1 MHLLRRTLSL
11 LTLFL
16 PLTLVLVFG
25 LLALRRFYLTVQ
37 GYRVSILQTEVARAL
52 GREVKVGSIRIAGR
66 YVYLED
72 VQVSEKGVPVAAG
85 RIAGARRVVM
95 DFDLRKI
102 LLEKDRCV
110 PRFADVWLE
119 NPVVHISRDREGRW
133 NFEDLIKPLPERPT
147 RPIAG
152 RIHVVEGTLLYDDE
166 ALPRHPK
173 RPATPFQARLT
184 HISGL
189 LRIGPNNVYAWFA
202 TAHDADG
209 RLQRAEVNGSYEANK
224 GRLFL
229 KVVADRVDIPRLAR
243 RVLPPD
249 TQVAGFASGQLT
261 LVWTPEMR
269 GNVPAD
275 LQADFQIEGGTLT
288 SSRLGEPVSNIRGTA
303 SLTGVGAEVNL
314 EAEFAGSKLRVAGT
328 IAGLKNPLLRASVK
342 AANLRLQRLLA
353 AAKLQRRFPELRRV
367 QASADLHLQAS
378 GPMDNLAISATG
390 PLTVWG
396 HLPDGPIL
404 PRPARLQYALSGN
417 AKAPSL
423 RITGIL
429 PQVRYDRFTAHNL
442 WLAGVYTGRQAV
454 ADFQVQVAGGNV
466 TGRVEIMP
474 QGKQTRYALLA
485 RARRVDLARLPQE
498 ADRSVGGIVDI
509 DLRAQGQWDKHL
521 PDGMAKV
528 NVYGLKYDKLAFDR
542 VHAFLRST
550 GDVVRIDPLTVQ
562 AATGIA
568 TADGYV
574 DIAQKRL
581 NLHFEADQINL
592 SHLPL
597 VELEDR
603 RLPPRGY
610 VYVRDGRVTGSW
622 EDPTVEAM
630 LHAFQLGVEGLAVDY
645 ARTHVRGNKTALE
658 IEDGLALRLPASAR
672 FSGTIRQLL
681 EEKPQLALTAD
692 FNNLEVRDLAR
703 LTGSTIAIAGTAR
716 GHVQIEGDMAK
727 PYIAISPL
735 TVETASIG
743 FVDFDR
749 MSGAL
754 RFDPFQADG
763 TWFLSGFEA
772 MSEKMRVAASASL
785 TSDGRFAIRD
795 VSLDADLDLLK
806 PYVSEYATV
815 KGRIDA
821 TGHLEGAFRE
831 GEARDLLGSLSLQT
845 TELTLNN
852 QQLGELQGTVDI
864 HGDTLSSN
872 DLALG
877 TREAGIYLAPPASD
891 SLPAFRY
898 DRKQNTF
905 VLDGRVRA
913 LTIENLRNLLLQSPY
928 LARTSEKESPEGL
941 EQVFRPFT
949 GALNGVFHVEGPL
962 HNPEAKISWSGEE
975 LLFDGQP
982 VQQFT
987 GTALLNRKVLTLE
1000 QATLKARDAALT
1012 VDGTLVWNQSLFG
1025 TLELD
1030 NFTLDQLQRWL
1041 PGRKELEAL
1050 KGTVDKID
1058 VQIAGTPS
1066 SPELIASLNFSNVQ
1080 WQDERV
1086 LGGRKIAVEDVSI
1099 ARAVI
1104 KEGRIEAQDIQM
1116 ALRGPQPAFTEATP
1130 DTHGE
1135 EAPRYEAHASGSI
1148 AFSWQTPHFG
1158 EDPALNFNISLRNQ
1172 GLGILTAFVPTATS
1186 ELDGTINA
1194 SFTWSGTLKNPV
1206 LEGSLEVNADRLR
1219 FAGMTTVI
1227 SDLHAA
1233 FALTGDSLRVVRN
1246 EQTGQEKVT
1255 ARLQVIN
1262 PRNRNAIVTSEPI
1275 EMTGDLAL
1283 RPEVSRPGFRI
1294 TTERAIFAE
1303 SPLPLIGSGRA
1314 AAELATSDLSVK
1326 GTVFEP
1332 LIRGTLRVIKPR
1344 YIGQADFRMPDP
1356 AKEALAGPPL
1366 PIKPKFDLKF
1376 ITEDPVRI
1384 SATQLAASVR
1394 TSTEEP
1400 IALTGGLDAPSLT
1413 GTLLIE
1419 KGTLLFP
1426 TARFSI
1432 QPGGHVSLRYPYY
1445 SVGNFTEPILGVL
1458 LNVRATTRLTARSV
1472 TGVMRRYTIT
1482 VEAEGPLY
1490 SSAPLQVQT
1499 PDEFTPGLPGARGLR
1514 LTFTAD
1520 PPDLALSPAG
1530 LERRVIGLLG
1540 GQEAIE
1546 GLFSQRP
1553 DVGTIIGQQLTEVL
1567 TGSIL
1572 PEWFER
1578 SGIAGA
1584 LGLEELTLEY
1594 AGLNIGAVR
1603 LSGHLTDRLEI
1614 SYWRRLVG
1622 ANIPL
1627 SDQTWLLKLSYRL
1640 GSRTQFSWTRDD
1652 RNTNAFLLEG
1662 VFRY

>member
-1 MHLLRRTLSL
+1 MRLLCRTLSL
-11 LTLFL
+11 LILL
-16 PLTLVLVFG
+16 VPLTLVLVFG
-25 LLALRRFYLTVQ
+25 LLALRRFYQTVQ
-37 GYRVSILQTEVARAL
+37 GYRVSILQTEVTRAL
-52 GREVKVGSIRIAGR
+52 GREVKVGSVTIAGR
-66 YVYLED
+66 YVYLDD
-72 VQVSEKGVPVAAG
+72 VQIAEKGVPVAGG
-85 RIAGARRVVM
+85 RLAGARRVVM

-102 LLEKDRCV
+102 LLEKDLTV
-110 PRFADVWLE
+110 PRFADVWLQ

-133 NFEDLIKPLPERPT
+133 NFEDLIKPPPERPT
-147 RPIAG
+147 RPIVG
-152 RIHVVEGTLLYDDE
+152 RVHVVNGTLLYDDE
-166 ALPRHPK
+166 AFPRNPK
-173 RPATPFQARLT
+173 RPATPFQARLAD
-184 HISGL
+184 ISGL
-189 LRIGPNNVYAWFA
+189 LTMEPNNDYTWSAA
-202 TAHDADG
+202 TRDADG
-209 RLQRAEVNGSYEANK
+209 RVRRAEVIGSYEADK

-229 KVVADRVDIPRLAR
+229 KVVADRIDIPRLVGR
-243 RVLPPD
+243 FLPPD
-249 TQVAGFASGQLT
+249 TQVTGFASGQLT
-261 LVWTPEMR
+261 LVWTPDMR
-269 GNVPAD
+269 GDVPAD
-275 LQADFQIEGGTLT
+275 LQADLQVEGGTLA

-303 SLTGVGAEVNL
+303 SLTSVGAEVDL
-314 EAEFAGSKLRVAGT
+314 EAEFAGSKVRATGT

-367 QASADLHLQAS
+367 QASADIDLQAS
-378 GPMDNLAISATG
+378 GPMDDPAFSATG
-390 PLTVWG
+390 PITVWG
-396 HLPDGPIL
+396 SLPDGPSL
-404 PRPARLQYALSGN
+404 PQPAQLQFTLNGS
-417 AKAPSL
+417 AKAPYL
-423 RITGIL
+423 RITGTL
-429 PQVRYDRFTAHNL
+429 PQVRYDRYAVRNL
-442 WLAGVYTGRQAV
+442 WLAGVYTERRTA
-454 ADFQVQVAGGNV
+454 ADFRAQIAGGDV
-466 TGRVEIMP
+466 AGRVELTP
-474 QGKQTRYALLA
+474 QGKRTRYALLA
-485 RARRVDLARLPQE
+485 RARRVNLAQLPQE
-498 ADRSVGGIVDI
+498 TDKPVGGTVDM
-509 DLRAQGQWDKHL
+509 DLRAQGRLDKRL
-521 PDGMAKV
+521 PGGIAKV
-528 NVYGLKYDKLAFDR
+528 DVYGLKYDKLALDR
-542 VHAFLRST
+542 VHTFLRSA

-562 AATGIA
+562 DARGIA
-568 TADGYV
+568 IAEGHV
-574 DIAQKRL
+574 DVAKKRL

-592 SHLPL
+592 SRLPL
-597 VELEDR
+597 VEQEDQR
-603 RLPPRGY
+603 APPRGY

-622 EDPTVEAM
+622 ENPTVEAI
-630 LHAFQLGVEGLAVDY
+630 LHAFQLGMEGLTVDY
-645 ARTHVRGNKTALE
+645 ARTQIRGDKTALE
-658 IEDGLALRLPASAR
+658 VEDGLALRLPASAR
-672 FSGTIRQLL
+672 FSGTFQQLL

-703 LTGSTIAIAGTAR
+703 LAGSTVAVTGTAR
-716 GHVQIEGDMAK
+716 GHVEIEGDVAK
-727 PYIAISPL
+727 PRIAISPL
-735 TVETASIG
+735 TVETASVG

-763 TWFLSGFEA
+763 TWLLTGFEA
-772 MSEKMRVAASASL
+772 TSEKMRVTAGASL
-785 TSDGRFAIRD
+785 TSGGRFAIRD
-795 VSLDADLDLLK
+795 VSLNADLDLLK

-815 KGRIDA
+815 KGRVGA

-845 TELTLNN
+845 TDLTLNN

-864 HGDTLSSN
+864 RGDTVSSN

-877 TREAGIYLAPPASD
+877 TQESGIYLIPPVSGG
-891 SLPAFRY
+891 PPTFRY
-898 DRKQNTF
+898 DLKQNTF
-905 VLDGRVRA
+905 ALDGRVRG

-928 LARTSEKESPEGL
+928 LARTSEGESPDAL

-949 GALNGVFHVEGPL
+949 GALNGVFHVEGPVRD
-962 HNPEAKISWSGEE
+962 PEAKISWSGED

-1012 VDGTLVWNQSLFG
+1012 ADGTLVWNQSLFG

-1041 PGRKELEAL
+1041 PGQKELEAL

-1058 VQIAGTPS
+1058 AQIAGTPS
-1066 SPELIASLNFSNVQ
+1066 SPELTASVNLSNVE

-1086 LGGRKIAVEDVSI
+1086 MEGRRIVVEDISI
-1099 ARAVI
+1099 AKAVI
-1104 KEGRIEAQDIQM
+1104 REGRIEAQDIQM
-1116 ALRGPQPAFTEATP
+1116 ALRGPRPASTEAAP
-1130 DTHGE
+1130 DIPGE

-1148 AFSWQTPHFG
+1148 AFRWQAPHFG
-1158 EDPALNFNISLRNQ
+1158 EDPALNFNISLRDQ

-1206 LEGSLEVNADRLR
+1206 LNGSLEVNANRLR
-1219 FAGMTTVI
+1219 FAGMTTVV

-1233 FALTGDSLRVVRN
+1233 FALTGDSLRVAHN

-1255 ARLQVIN
+1255 ARLQIIN
-1262 PRNRNAIVTSEPI
+1262 PRNRNAVVTSEPI
-1275 EMTGDLAL
+1275 EITGDLAL
-1283 RPEVSRPGFRI
+1283 RPGVSRPGFRI
-1294 TTERAIFAE
+1294 TAERAIFAE
-1303 SPLPLIGSGRA
+1303 SPLPVIGSGRA
-1314 AAELATSDLSVK
+1314 AAELATSDLRVT

-1332 LIRGTLRVIKPR
+1332 LISGTVRIIKPR

-1366 PIKPKFDLKF
+1366 PIKPGFDLKF
-1376 ITEDPVRI
+1376 VTEDPVRI
-1384 SATQLAASVR
+1384 SAAQLAASVR
-1394 TSTEEP
+1394 TSTREP
-1400 IALTGGLDAPSLT
+1400 IALTGDLDAPNLT
-1413 GTLLIE
+1413 GTLVIE

-1426 TARFSI
+1426 TARFTI
-1432 QPGGHVSLRYPYY
+1432 QPGGQVRLRYPYY
-1445 SVGNFTEPILGVL
+1445 SVGNFTEPVLGVL

-1472 TGVMRRYTIT
+1472 TGMMRRYTIT

-1499 PDEFTPGLPGARGLR
+1499 PDEFTPGLAGAGGLR

-1520 PPDLALSPAG
+1520 PPDLALSSAG

-1553 DVGTIIGQQLTEVL
+1553 DVGAIIGQQLTGVL

-1578 SGIAGA
+1578 SGIARA

-1603 LSGHLTDRLEI
+1603 LSSHLTDRLEI

-1627 SDQTWLLKLSYRL
+1627 YDQTWLLKLSYRL
-1640 GSRTQFSWTRDD
+1640 GGRTQFSWTIDD